1 MQFILVTHAVIRS
14 CSQGLES
21 LLKMGQRGK
30 WTWCSQHL
38 CSLATQNLSCLTKI
52 KLPGS
57 TTGGKSRL
65 SPRAPTFHPAFPS
78 EFRQSV
84 VLLHWQAFYPETNN
98 PKVVTKLLPTWG
110 LIWTPISNC
119 KFLYLSGNPSLW
131 LFQVHSFQNHTEV
144 AHEAAHGF
152 GRLPLLSFTSKT
164 KKTTIYGR
172 GSWDTDT
179 QYIFFFTMTVIIKM
193 NNHNGGFL
201 LHNLLPSLQTSKKPW
216 VILYMQ

>member
-110 LIWTPISNC
+110 LIWTPISNLNSC
-119 KFLYLSGNPSLW
+119 TW
-131 LFQVHSFQNHTEV
+131 LAIQACDYFKCIPFKTTLKWPM
-144 AHEAAHGF
+144 
-152 GRLPLLSFTSKT
+152 RLPMVLGDCLFWASLLRPKNPQYMEGTHE
-164 KKTTIYGR
+164 
-172 GSWDTDT
+172 T
-179 QYIFFFTMTVIIKM
+179 QTLSTFFFY
-193 NNHNGGFL
+193 NDCNYQNE
-201 LHNLLPSLQTSKKPW
+201 
-216 VILYMQ
+216 